1 MAAFGSRGTRLQLQ
15 NELGKSLIPGQP
27 RLGMF
32 GTASSLVRN
41 EGVLAMYKGLS
52 AALLRQV
59 VYGGIGIGF
68 YGPVRCAPLSLWPC
82 W

>member
-1 MAAFGSRGTRLQLQ
+1 
-15 NELGKSLIPGQP
+15 
-27 RLGMF
+27 MF

-68 YGPVRCAPLSLWPC
+68 YGPVRCDVILQATPLPVAMLVTPHTQTPSLATQVVHLW
-82 W
+82 